1 MTELHLATRRDYKKR
16 SRASGGKKSAKF
28 TAKTSKPLG
37 NRKFRRKK
45 KNRKQE
51 NAEENSHRDHVLDIK
66 SCQIR
71 WAKQGPTETCRIRQ
85 K

>member
-1 MTELHLATRRDYKKR
+1 MTDLHLATRRDYKKI
-16 SRASGGKKSAKF
+16 SRASGGKKSTKF
-28 TAKTSKPLG
+28 TAKTSKPLS
-37 NRKFRRKK
+37 NRKFRREK

-71 WAKQGPTETCRIRQ
+71 WAKQEPTETCRIRQ